1 MNTNIRYI
9 QVQGWPIDKAREFFA
24 EKAIEFNCKW
34 LFMMDEDVAVPS
46 YAIRQLV
53 HRLEHDEK
61 AGLAAGIYCQKTNP
75 TEPMVFRGKGG
86 GPYWKWKA
94 GELFE
99 CDSIGLGC
107 SLVRV
112 DVFKDLP
119 KPWFKTVDDNDA
131 VLDGVAKLV
140 GWTEDIWFCNRLREA
155 GWKVLADGGILPD
168 HLDMQNGKA
177 TNLPPDSYPVQHLT
191 ATGKKKILDLGS
203 GEFPYRTK
211 EGKVVTC
218 DIREE
223 VLPDYRCDLRRLP
236 FATGEFD
243 IIHSSHVLEHF
254 GREEVGTVLDEWV
267 RVLREDG
274 ELRFVLPNLKWA
286 AGQLLKDVVS
296 DDVMNVLYGQQTYA
310 QNYHKTGFT
319 PETLRKMLEERK
331 FKLIDI
337 KTDGFNI
344 VCIATRKEPKKTR
357 KAKAK

>member
-1 MNTNIRYI
+1 
-9 QVQGWPIDKAREFFA
+9 
-24 EKAIEFNCKW
+24 
-34 LFMMDEDVAVPS
+34 
-46 YAIRQLV
+46 
-53 HRLEHDEK
+53 
-61 AGLAAGIYCQKTNP
+61 
-75 TEPMVFRGKGG
+75 
-86 GPYWKWKA
+86 
-94 GELFE
+94 
-99 CDSIGLGC
+99 
-107 SLVRV
+107 
-112 DVFKDLP
+112 
-119 KPWFKTVDDNDA
+119 
-131 VLDGVAKLV
+131 
-140 GWTEDIWFCNRLREA
+140 
-155 GWKVLADGGILPD
+155 
-168 HLDMQNGKA
+168 MQTGKA

-203 GEFPYRTK
+203 GEFPYRTN

-254 GREEVGTVLDEWV
+254 GREEVGSVLDEWV
-267 RVLREDG
+267 RVLKEDG